1 MMKSIIL
8 AEDVD
13 PGADPDLDRI
23 DIEYGGPRT
32 PSTIDDHHT
41 EVGSDAR
48 PQHYETSDAE
58 SDDDYEE
65 PTGVTKRKKGG
76 YDSRIEQ
83 ILFENPQLPIMILD
97 AGKSVES
104 GGKYIVYTIRTG
116 VSRLTCC

>member
-1 MMKSIIL
+1 
-8 AEDVD
+8 VD
-13 PGADPDLDRI
+13 PGADPGWDRI

-41 EVGSDAR
+41 EVESDPR

-58 SDDDYEE
+58 SDEDYEE
-65 PTGVTKRKKGG
+65 PAGVTKRKKGG

-83 ILFENPQLPIMILD
+83 ILFENPELPIMILD

-116 VSRLTCC
+116 VSRLK